1 MDEGGRAGM
10 WPLRSGLSLGAQDR
24 AVPCARLH
32 ARLVVAEWGLP
43 TLAEVTELV
52 VSELVSNGL
61 RSAHGLD
68 GYRYAGAWRAGTP
81 PLRLGVWS
89 DRRRVLVQVWDAAE
103 GLPVRRRPQPHD
115 EHGRGLLLVEH
126 LSEAR
131 GVYRLAGTSGKV
143 TWAVVGR
150 GRS

>member
-1 MDEGGRAGM
+1 MDRWSQAGM
-10 WPLRSGLSLGAQDR
+10 WPLRSGLSLGAQER

-43 TLAEVTELV
+43 ALVEAAELV
-52 VSELVSNGL
+52 VSELVSNSL
-61 RSAHGLD
+61 RSSHGLD
-68 GYRYAGAWRAGTP
+68 GYRYQGAWRAGTP

-89 DRRRVLVQVWDAAE
+89 DGRRVLVQVWDAAE
-103 GLPVRRRPQPHD
+103 GMPVRRQPPPDD

-150 GRS
+150 GRA